1 MNNLSLE
8 MLFDLFKK
16 NYLYLII
23 GLLIIIFGSTSYFFY
38 MANVKEKIYLS
49 QGAYENYLNELTQF
63 DGSEFKELE
72 MQLEELKNTYDQSIY
87 YHLANFQ
94 QAKIYF
100 ENGQESKAMS
110 LMEQLNSDLEQDKSS
125 RNFLRDISRIR
136 LASIYIDL
144 DRFEDAKQLL
154 DRNFDFFNSLRL
166 EKLGDLEKIN
176 LNNKEAE
183 NYYKL
188 AIETSQN
195 QTQINLL
202 NFKLSSLASSN
213 NE

>member
-23 GLLIIIFGSTSYFFY
+23 GLLIIIFVSASYFFY
-38 MANVKEKIYLS
+38 TANVKEKIYLS
-49 QGAYENYLNELTQF
+49 QEAYENYLNELTQF

-72 MQLEELKNTYDQSIY
+72 MKLEELKNTYDQSIY

-100 ENGQESKAMS
+100 ENGQEPKAMS

-202 NFKLSSLASSN
+202 NFKLSSLASSK

>member
-8 MLFDLFKK
+8 LLFDLFKK

-23 GLLIIIFGSTSYFFY
+23 GLLIIIFGSASYFFY
-38 MANVKEKIYLS
+38 TANVKEKIYLS
-49 QGAYENYLNELTQF
+49 QEAYENYLNELTQF

-72 MQLEELKNTYDQSIY
+72 MKLEELKNTYDQSIY

-100 ENGQESKAMS
+100 ENGQEPKAMS

-154 DRNFDFFNSLRL
+154 DRNFDFFNSLKL

>member
-8 MLFDLFKK
+8 MLFDSFKK

-23 GLLIIIFGSTSYFFY
+23 GLLIIIFGSASYFFY

-94 QAKIYF
+94 QVKIYF
-100 ENGQESKAMS
+100 ENGEESKAMS

-136 LASIYIDL
+136 LASIYIDF
-144 DRFEDAKQLL
+144 DRFDDAKQLL
-154 DRNFDFFNSLRL
+154 DRNFDFFNSLKL

-202 NFKLSSLASSN
+202 NFKLSSLASSK

>member
-23 GLLIIIFGSTSYFFY
+23 GLLIIIFGSASYFFY

-49 QGAYENYLNELTQF
+49 QEAYENYLNELTQF

-72 MQLEELKNTYDQSIY
+72 MKLEELKNTYDQSIY

-100 ENGQESKAMS
+100 ENGQEPKAMS

>member
-23 GLLIIIFGSTSYFFY
+23 GLLIIIFGSASYFFY

-100 ENGQESKAMS
+100 ENGQESKAMI

-202 NFKLSSLASSN
+202 NFKLSSLASSKN
-213 NE
+213 D

>member
-23 GLLIIIFGSTSYFFY
+23 GLLIIIFGSASYFFY

-94 QAKIYF
+94 QVKIYF
-100 ENGQESKAMS
+100 ENGEESKAMS

-144 DRFEDAKQLL
+144 DRFDDAKQLL
-154 DRNFDFFNSLRL
+154 DRNFDFFNSLKL

-202 NFKLSSLASSN
+202 NFKLSSLASSK

>member
-23 GLLIIIFGSTSYFFY
+23 GLLIIIFVSASYFFY
-38 MANVKEKIYLS
+38 TANVKEKIYLS
-49 QGAYENYLNELTQF
+49 QEAYENYLNELTQF

-72 MQLEELKNTYDQSIY
+72 MKLEELKNTYDQSIY

-100 ENGQESKAMS
+100 ENGQEPKAMS

>member
-8 MLFDLFKK
+8 MLFDSFKK

-23 GLLIIIFGSTSYFFY
+23 GLLIIIFGSASYFFY

-94 QAKIYF
+94 QVKIYF
-100 ENGQESKAMS
+100 ENGEESKAMS

-154 DRNFDFFNSLRL
+154 DRNFDFFNSLKL

-202 NFKLSSLASSN
+202 NFKLSSLASSK

>member
-23 GLLIIIFGSTSYFFY
+23 GLLIIIFGSASYFFY
-38 MANVKEKIYLS
+38 TANVKEKIYLS

-72 MQLEELKNTYDQSIY
+72 MKLEELKNTYDQSIY

>member
-23 GLLIIIFGSTSYFFY
+23 GILIIIFVSASYFFY
-38 MANVKEKIYLS
+38 TANVKEKIYLS
-49 QGAYENYLNELTQF
+49 QEAYENYLNELTQL

-136 LASIYIDL
+136 LASIYVDL

-154 DRNFDFFNSLRL
+154 DRNFDFFNSLKL

>member
-23 GLLIIIFGSTSYFFY
+23 GLLIIIFGSASYFFY

-72 MQLEELKNTYDQSIY
+72 MKLEELKNTYDQSIY

-100 ENGQESKAMS
+100 ENGQEPKAMS

-154 DRNFDFFNSLRL
+154 DRNFDFFNSLKL

>member
-23 GLLIIIFGSTSYFFY
+23 GLLIIIFVSASYFFY
-38 MANVKEKIYLS
+38 TANVKEKIYLS
-49 QGAYENYLNELTQF
+49 QEAYENYLNELTQF

-100 ENGQESKAMS
+100 ENGEESKAMS

-154 DRNFDFFNSLRL
+154 DRNFDFFNSLKL

>member
-1 MNNLSLE
+1 

-23 GLLIIIFGSTSYFFY
+23 GLLIIIFVSASYFFY
-38 MANVKEKIYLS
+38 TANVKEKIYLS
-49 QGAYENYLNELTQF
+49 QEAYENYLNELTQF

-72 MQLEELKNTYDQSIY
+72 MKLEELKNTYDQSIY

-100 ENGQESKAMS
+100 ENGQEPKAMS

-213 NE
+213 N

>member
-1 MNNLSLE
+1 
-8 MLFDLFKK
+8 
-16 NYLYLII
+16 
-23 GLLIIIFGSTSYFFY
+23 
-38 MANVKEKIYLS
+38 
-49 QGAYENYLNELTQF
+49 
-63 DGSEFKELE
+63 
-72 MQLEELKNTYDQSIY
+72 
-87 YHLANFQ
+87 
-94 QAKIYF
+94 
-100 ENGQESKAMS
+100 MS

-154 DRNFDFFNSLRL
+154 DRNFDFYNSLRL

>member
-8 MLFDLFKK
+8 MLFDSFKK

-23 GLLIIIFGSTSYFFY
+23 GLLIIIFGSASYFFY

-72 MQLEELKNTYDQSIY
+72 MKLEELKNTYDQSIY

-94 QAKIYF
+94 QVKIYF
-100 ENGQESKAMS
+100 ENGEESKAMS

-144 DRFEDAKQLL
+144 DRFDDAKQLL
-154 DRNFDFFNSLRL
+154 DRNFDFFNSLKL

-202 NFKLSSLASSN
+202 NFKLSSLASSK

>member
-8 MLFDLFKK
+8 MLFDSFKK

-23 GLLIIIFGSTSYFFY
+23 GLLIIIFGSASYFFY

-144 DRFEDAKQLL
+144 DRFDDAKQLL
-154 DRNFDFFNSLRL
+154 DRNFDFFNSLKL

-202 NFKLSSLASSN
+202 NFKLSSLASSK

>member
-23 GLLIIIFGSTSYFFY
+23 GLLIIIFGSASYFFY

-72 MQLEELKNTYDQSIY
+72 MKLEELKNTYDQSIY

-100 ENGQESKAMS
+100 ENGQEPKAMS

-188 AIETSQN
+188 AIEKSQN

>member
-23 GLLIIIFGSTSYFFY
+23 GLLIIIFVSASYFFY
-38 MANVKEKIYLS
+38 TANVKEKIYLS
-49 QGAYENYLNELTQF
+49 QEAYENYLNELTQF

-72 MQLEELKNTYDQSIY
+72 MKLEELKNTYDQSIY

-176 LNNKEAE
+176 FNNKEAE

-202 NFKLSSLASSN
+202 NFKLSSLASSK

>member
-8 MLFDLFKK
+8 ILFDLFKK

-23 GLLIIIFGSTSYFFY
+23 GLLIIIFVSASYFFY
-38 MANVKEKIYLS
+38 TANVKEKIYLS
-49 QGAYENYLNELTQF
+49 QEAYENYLNELTQF

-72 MQLEELKNTYDQSIY
+72 MKLEELKNTYDQSIY

-100 ENGQESKAMS
+100 ENGQEPKAMS

-176 LNNKEAE
+176 FNNKEAE

>member
-8 MLFDLFKK
+8 MLFDSFKK

-23 GLLIIIFGSTSYFFY
+23 GLLIIIFGSASYFFY

-100 ENGQESKAMS
+100 ENGEESKAMS

-144 DRFEDAKQLL
+144 DRFDDAKQLL
-154 DRNFDFFNSLRL
+154 DRNFDFFNSLKL

-176 LNNKEAE
+176 LNNNEAE

-202 NFKLSSLASSN
+202 NFKLSSLASSK

>member
-8 MLFDLFKK
+8 MLFDSFKK

-23 GLLIIIFGSTSYFFY
+23 GLLIIIFGSASYFFY
-38 MANVKEKIYLS
+38 IANVKEKIYLS

-100 ENGQESKAMS
+100 ENGQEPKAMS

-154 DRNFDFFNSLRL
+154 DRNFDFFNSLKL

>member
-23 GLLIIIFGSTSYFFY
+23 GLLIIIFVSASYFFY
-38 MANVKEKIYLS
+38 TANVKEKIYLS
-49 QGAYENYLNELTQF
+49 QEAYENYLNELTQF

-72 MQLEELKNTYDQSIY
+72 MKLEELKNTYDQSIY

-100 ENGQESKAMS
+100 ENGQEPKAMS

-154 DRNFDFFNSLRL
+154 DRNFDFFNSLKL

-213 NE
+213 DE